1 MDKYLQR
8 IRTALAHAA
17 LQGEAYNALRRMVE
31 DECLVCG
38 GGGQVLDTPC
48 WKKRLIDCKPCLGT
62 GKVLRDIS
70 QLRDGEFVGGFLAA
84 MWYLLEGSP
93 DISDEQTRWM
103 ITTIKALT
111 WEMLTDE
118 DAARL
123 VAEVLE
129 KNLTDEV
136 KK

>member
-1 MDKYLQR
+1 MTQMNDYLQH

-70 QLRDGEFVGGFLAA
+70 QRRPGEFRGGLESAVIAMIPDSGWSKLSNWMYELERAFSHTTNDEEAA
-84 MWYLLEGSP
+84 S
-93 DISDEQTRWM
+93 
-103 ITTIKALT
+103 
-111 WEMLTDE
+111 
-118 DAARL
+118 L
-123 VAEVLE
+123 VAEALE
-129 KNLTDEV
+129 KNLEV